1 MEFKIKT
8 LELQTIFNK
17 LSNTIRV
24 GDDNFSSMVMIEAQ
38 ESILRFRA
46 TDGST
51 VLVIDADKDQMEILS
66 EGNLLLRF
74 KDIKN
79 YVSKFVPLV
88 DNYGTESFH
97 FIHNAAES
105 VVKCVTVFPSA
116 KPSYRKLKLTT
127 FNAEGYPAS
136 VKPFEGAQLILNSE
150 ILKRGIGR
158 VLHCINPGEI
168 RKSMTGVCVTIT
180 TDRIV
185 FVGTNGMKL
194 VEFMLPINAEIEKE
208 SYIISYSVAS
218 TLKAI
223 LDEDAQVFIKFEGR
237 YMYVRS
243 NNIYL
248 IGTLILGETYP
259 NYKAFLK
266 GGKIIG
272 LPRLDLYDSVKT
284 VLDVLDPEDNSRL
297 SLRFSGNTIELKSD
311 KAEFVQTVDNTCTQ
325 DVDVDVN
332 GLYFESLLKDFATES
347 VDICHDVG
355 TNYMVFRSPDDPDHS
370 ALLTVVKRR

>member
-8 LELQTIFNK
+8 FELQTIFNK
-17 LSNTIRV
+17 LANIVRV
-24 GDDNFSSMVMIEAQ
+24 GDDNFSSMVMIEAH
-38 ESILRFRA
+38 EGVLRFRA

-51 VLVIDADKDQMEILS
+51 VLVIDADKEQIEIMS
-66 EGNLLLRF
+66 DGNLLLKF
-74 KDIKN
+74 KDIKS

-88 DNYGTESFH
+88 DNYGTEDFH
-97 FIHNAAES
+97 FIHNATDS
-105 VVKCVTVFPSA
+105 VVKCVTMFPST
-116 KPSYRKLKLTT
+116 KPSYRKLKLVV
-127 FNAEGYPAS
+127 FNSEGYPVS
-136 VKPFEGAQLILNSE
+136 VKPFEGAQIILNSE

-158 VLHCINPGEI
+158 VIHCINPGEI

-180 TDRIV
+180 TDKIV

-208 SYIISYSVAS
+208 SYIISFNVAS

-223 LDEDAQVFIKFEGR
+223 LDEDAQVFIKFEGK
-237 YMYVRS
+237 YIYVRS

-297 SLRFSGNTIELKSD
+297 SLKFSGTTIELKSD
-311 KAEFVQTVDNTCTQ
+311 KAEFVQNVNNECTEA
-325 DVDVDVN
+325 VDVDVN
-332 GLYFESLLKDFATES
+332 GTYLESLLRDFATES
-347 VDICHDVG
+347 IDVCHDVG
-355 TNYMVFRSPDDPDHS
+355 TNYMVFKSPDDPDHN
-370 ALLTVVKRR
+370 ALLTIVKRR